1 MSCWTLCVYI
11 GGPTFFI
18 RCRSPCQPAT
28 DCGHPK
34 GHALPYVRCSTS
46 SPGSRSLYAIQVK
59 ELRLR
64 LTRLREKNELV
75 QRYWEEIL
83 TDQTL
88 RYAGM
93 KLSEKARTGRA

>member
-1 MSCWTLCVYI
+1 M
-11 GGPTFFI
+11 
-18 RCRSPCQPAT
+18 
-28 DCGHPK
+28 
-34 GHALPYVRCSTS
+34 
-46 SPGSRSLYAIQVK
+46 
-59 ELRLR
+59 RLR